1 MISKRYIIASLS
13 ALLALPAVVSA
24 LAPSTESK
32 FLNAL
37 AASKLQ
43 YPNSSSATDTA
54 ALLAGHDEAWF
65 TLTDTDKMT
74 FTHGINGERS
84 ELRNLHNWNVNTTV
98 QTAHAN
104 VAVIT
109 QAGDQVTI
117 MQILDDS
124 NTGTGTGPGKP
135 LLRVYRNGS
144 DGNAYAI
151 IKADASGATNLPLVN
166 LGAMATGTYYDCDVT
181 VNNGSLTVN
190 FGNAATPQVNAIDV
204 SYWNFP
210 SYWKAGLYLQ
220 DTGSAVVR
228 FNELT
233 WPAPKL
239 VVDDDFADTDRANT
253 GALQADWWSSNS
265 ISGNSVEIDGTG
277 LGLVSGTSGRGLHG
291 TFTPETLAIGET
303 LTTTLTFTTPTTVG
317 ANKAGALKI
326 ALMDYNDA
334 GLAADL
340 LSSSSSSNPLYEN
353 LPGYLVEFDV
363 NKTDNSDDIGIRK
376 HDLPNTV
383 GRFLGSSSEW
393 TALGDGANVGYD
405 FAANS
410 EYEVVVSLTRTGADS
425 MNIGATLSNAS
436 GTVLASHAEEDAS
449 GIANHFGML
458 GIWANGSAFGLVTS
472 SDPDNG
478 ITISNAKV
486 ELLNL
491 TYNQAPAFTF
501 DTAVTAN
508 ATQNATYS
516 GSIASE
522 ASDLEG
528 DSLTF
533 SKASGPEW
541 LTVAS
546 NGDLGGTP
554 GSDDL
559 GANTFTVQVADA
571 SGSNTATLSITVDAA
586 TPVLVDDS
594 FADGDRTKT
603 GSLDANWWSSTDDG
617 ANSIEIYTNQLGLVS
632 GPSGRGIH
640 GTFTPQT
647 LAVDDKLTA
656 TLTFTTPATVASNKS
671 SGFRIALMDLN
682 NAGLTADLDRPNALY
697 QGLPGYAIF
706 LDVNKTDT
714 SDDIE
719 VKEHNVT
726 LTSGAYLA
734 ASGDWDSLG
743 SSASAG
749 YSFAATTEY
758 VVVIEVERTA
768 TDSMNITATLSQ
780 TGVGQLD
787 TYTATDD
794 SGIVN
799 NFGMLGVMANSG
811 VFGSVTTQGA
821 AEDNGITFSN
831 VKIEVD
837 GGAAVNQPPSFNT
850 DPITGANGTQDTAYS
865 GSIAS
870 DASDL
875 EGDSLTFSKVS
886 GPEWL
891 TVAPNGDLS
900 GTPNSDGVGANAIVV
915 QVADAG
921 GSDTATLNITVDAAI
936 PALVSDNFDDE
947 DRTQTG
953 PLDANWWSSNS
964 TSGNSVEI
972 DANGLGL
979 VSGTSGRGLHGTFTP
994 QTLAIDGSVT
1004 ATLTFTTPALVGTNK
1019 SGGLRFALMD
1029 NNDAGLAADL
1039 LSTGSSS
1046 NPLYENLPG
1055 YMVNFDVN
1063 KTDESDDT
1071 EIRKHLVP
1079 NTVGRFI
1086 GTSSSTE
1093 WPSMGSSANKDYGIS
1108 ANTEYVVVVR
1118 VTRTGADTADIFSSL
1133 SQGATLLDSHTETDD
1148 SGIAN
1153 NFGMLGV
1160 WVNSGVFGS
1169 TNTAG
1174 LNVDNGITFTN
1185 ITVEAVGTVVT
1196 NQAPAFSSDLIT
1208 ELDATQDLAYTGSTL
1223 AGDAS
1228 DFEGDTM
1235 TFSKVSGPAW
1245 LIVASDGALTGTP
1258 GVDDLGLNQFVVQ
1271 VDASGGSHTAGLN
1284 ITVLAPFAGGT
1295 IVDDNFDDVDRTK
1308 TGTPDALDT
1317 NWWGST
1323 GSSAIEIDAN
1333 GLGLRSGTSGRGI
1346 HATFSPQTL
1355 DVGDSMTA
1363 TLTFSTPATVGT
1375 GRSTAFKFG
1384 LMDLDDPQLASDVGS
1399 GNALWTGVPGY
1410 MIDFDVNTGSSANV
1424 SVREHDVLDTQG
1436 KFLVSSSE
1444 WDLISGSSSNGYTFE
1459 ALTSYVVVIMAT
1471 RTNTGSMDIFASL
1484 SLASGGEP
1492 IASHTASDVNGTIA
1506 NNFGLLGVAAASN
1519 TFGSTNA
1526 AGQEDNGIT
1535 FTNVTVETAL
1545 DVSGNTP
1552 PTASDNSGSID
1563 EDASI
1568 GDDVLTVST
1577 TDDSAISSFE
1587 IIAGNTGDAF
1597 SIDSTGLIEVASA
1610 LDFATTPSYA
1620 LTVQVTDDGTPGLK
1634 DTATVT
1640 IAVNE
1645 VVSGFGSWAS
1655 GFSLVSSIET
1665 GDDDNDGIEN
1675 VLEYILGGDPTA
1687 ADLSIIPVGATNGAN
1702 YELTFTRSDDS
1713 ETDAT
1718 TTVQFGSDLTAFPA
1732 TTETVPA
1739 ASGTVGSV
1747 TFTIVENSESDD
1759 DVTASIPH
1767 GGATEFFGRVAG
1779 SLNP

>member
-1 MISKRYIIASLS
+1 M
-13 ALLALPAVVSA
+13 PAVVSA

-43 YPNSSSATDTA
+43 YPVSSSAANTA
-54 ALLAGHDEAWF
+54 SLLAGYDEAWF

-74 FTHGINGERS
+74 FTHAINGERS

-104 VAVIT
+104 VAMIT

-124 NTGTGTGPGKP
+124 NTDTGTGPGKP

-144 DGNAYAI
+144 DGNAYATV
-151 IKADASGATNLPLVN
+151 KADASGATNLPVFN
-166 LGAMATGTYYDCDVT
+166 LGAMTLSTYYDCDIT

-190 FGNAATPQVNAIDV
+190 FGNAATPQVDAIDV

-239 VVDDDFADTDRANT
+239 VVDDDFADANRANT

-265 ISGNSVEIDGTG
+265 TSGNSVEIDGTG
-277 LGLVSGTSGRGLHG
+277 LGLISGTSGRGIHG

-317 ANKAGALKI
+317 TNKANTLKI

-376 HDLPNTV
+376 HDVPNTV
-383 GRFLGSSSEW
+383 GRFLGTSGEW
-393 TALGDGANVGYD
+393 TALGDGTNVGYD
-405 FAANS
+405 FSANS

-425 MNIGATLSNAS
+425 MNIGAILSNAS

-458 GIWANGSAFGLVTS
+458 GIWANGSAFGSVTS

-501 DTAVTAN
+501 DSAVAAN
-508 ATQNATYS
+508 ATQNAAYN
-516 GSIASE
+516 GSIASN

-533 SKASGPEW
+533 SKASGPDW

-554 GSDDL
+554 DSNDI

-571 SGSNTATLSITVDAA
+571 SGSNTATLNITVDAA

-594 FADGDRTKT
+594 FTDGDRTQT

-617 ANSIEIYTNQLGLVS
+617 ANAIEIYTNQLGLVS
-632 GPSGRGIH
+632 GTSGRGIH

-682 NAGLTADLDRPNALY
+682 NAGLAADLDRPNALY
-697 QGLPGYAIF
+697 AGLPGYAIF

-714 SDDIE
+714 GDDIE
-719 VKEHNVT
+719 VKEHNVA
-726 LTSGAYLA
+726 LTSGSYLA

-743 SSASAG
+743 SSANAD

-768 TDSMNITATLSQ
+768 TDSMNITATLSE

-799 NFGMLGVMANSG
+799 NFGMLGIMANSG
-811 VFGSVTTQGA
+811 VFGSVTTKGA

-837 GGAAVNQPPSFNT
+837 GGAAVNQPPSFNA
-850 DPITGANGTQDTAYS
+850 DPITGANATQDAAYS

-891 TVAPNGDLS
+891 TVASNGDLG
-900 GTPNSDGVGANAIVV
+900 GTPDSDDVGANAIVV

-936 PALVSDNFDDE
+936 PALVSDNFADE

-953 PLDANWWSSNS
+953 SLDANWWSSSS

-979 VSGTSGRGLHGTFTP
+979 VSGTSGRGLHGTFSP
-994 QTLAIDGSVT
+994 QTLDIGGSVT
-1004 ATLTFTTPALVGTNK
+1004 ATLTFTTPATVGTNK
-1019 SGGLRFALMD
+1019 SGGLRFMD

-1063 KTDESDDT
+1063 KTDGSDDT

-1093 WPSMGSSANKDYGIS
+1093 WPNMGSSADKDYGIL
-1108 ANTEYVVVVR
+1108 ANTEYVVVIR
-1118 VTRTGADTADIFSSL
+1118 ATRTGADTADIFSSL
-1133 SQGATLLDSHTETDD
+1133 SQGGTLLDSHTETDD

-1169 TNTAG
+1169 TNASG
-1174 LNVDNGITFTN
+1174 LNVDNGITITN
-1185 ITVEAVGTVVT
+1185 VTVEAVGSVVT
-1196 NQAPAFSSDLIT
+1196 NQAPAFSTDPIIGAS
-1208 ELDATQDLAYTGSTL
+1208 ATQDAAYSGSI
-1223 AGDAS
+1223 AGNAA
-1228 DFEGDTM
+1228 DFEGDSL
-1235 TFSKVSGPAW
+1235 TFSKVSGPDW
-1245 LIVASDGALTGTP
+1245 LTVASNGDLGGTP
-1258 GVDDLGLNQFVVQ
+1258 DSNDLGANTFTVQ
-1271 VDASGGSHTAGLN
+1271 VADAGGSDTATLN
-1284 ITVLAPFAGGT
+1284 ITVDAPFAGGT
-1295 IVDDNFDDVDRTK
+1295 IVDDNFADEDRTK
-1308 TGTPDALDT
+1308 TGAPDTLDT

-1363 TLTFSTPATVGT
+1363 TLTFSTPTTVGT
-1375 GRSTAFKFG
+1375 KGSALKFG
-1384 LMDLDDPQLASDVGS
+1384 LMDLDDPLLADDVGS
-1399 GNALWTGVPGY
+1399 NNPLWTGVPGY
-1410 MIDFDVNTGSSANV
+1410 MIDFDVNTGSAANIG
-1424 SVREHDVLDTQG
+1424 VREHDLTDTSG
-1436 KFLVSSSE
+1436 RFLVTTAE
-1444 WDLISGSSSNGYTFE
+1444 WDLISGSSATGYTFE
-1459 ALTSYVVVIMAT
+1459 ASTSYVVVIKAT
-1471 RTNTGSMDIFASL
+1471 RTNTDSIDIFSSL

-1492 IASHTASDVNGTIA
+1492 IASHTASDVDGTIA

-1519 TFGSTNA
+1519 TFGSTNV
-1526 AGQEDNGIT
+1526 AGEEDNGIT

-1568 GDDVLTVST
+1568 GNDVLTVSA

-1610 LDFATTPSYA
+1610 LDFATTPSYT

-1665 GDDDNDGIEN
+1665 GDDDKDGIEN

-1687 ADLSIIPVGATNGAN
+1687 ADLSIIPNGDTNGAN
-1702 YELTFTRSDDS
+1702 YELTFARSDDS
-1713 ETDAT
+1713 EIDAT

-1747 TFTIVENSESDD
+1747 TFTIVENGEGDD
-1759 DVTASIPH
+1759 SVTASIPH

>member
-1 MISKRYIIASLS
+1 MIRKRYIIASLS
-13 ALLALPAVVSA
+13 ALLTLPAVVSA

-43 YPNSSSATDTA
+43 YPGSSTDANTA
-54 ALLAGHDEAWF
+54 ALLAGHDETWF

-84 ELRNLHNWNVNTTV
+84 ELRNLHNWNVNATV

-104 VAVIT
+104 VAMIT

-117 MQILDDS
+117 MQILDDN

-144 DGNAYAI
+144 DGNAYATV
-151 IKADASGATNLPLVN
+151 KADASGATNLPVFN
-166 LGAMATGTYYDCDVT
+166 LGAMTLSTYYDCDIT

-190 FGNAATPQVNAIDV
+190 FGNAATPQVDAIDV

-239 VVDDDFADTDRANT
+239 VVDDDFADANRANT

-265 ISGNSVEIDGTG
+265 TSGNSVEIDDTG
-277 LGLVSGTSGRGLHG
+277 LGLISGTSGRGIHG

-303 LTTTLTFTTPTTVG
+303 LTTTLTFTTPTIVG
-317 ANKAGALKI
+317 TNKANTLKF

-376 HDLPNTV
+376 HDVPNTV
-383 GRFLGSSSEW
+383 GSFLGSSSEW
-393 TALGDGANVGYD
+393 TALGDGTNVGYD
-405 FAANS
+405 FSANS

-436 GTVLASHAEEDAS
+436 GTVLASHAEADAS

-458 GIWANGSAFGLVTS
+458 GIWANGSAFGSVTS

-501 DTAVTAN
+501 DSTVGGN

-516 GSIASE
+516 GSIASN

-533 SKASGPEW
+533 SKVSGPDW

-554 GSDDL
+554 DSGDL

-571 SGSNTATLSITVDAA
+571 SGSNTATLNITVDAA

-594 FADGDRTKT
+594 FTDGDRTQT
-603 GSLDANWWSSTDDG
+603 GSLDANWWSSTDDS

-632 GPSGRGIH
+632 GTSGRGIH

-671 SGFRIALMDLN
+671 SGFRIALMALN
-682 NAGLTADLDRPNALY
+682 NAGLAADLDRPNALY
-697 QGLPGYAIF
+697 AGLPGYAIF

-714 SDDIE
+714 GDDIE
-719 VKEHNVT
+719 IKEHNVA
-726 LTSGAYLA
+726 LTSGSYLA

-743 SSASAG
+743 SSANAD

-799 NFGMLGVMANSG
+799 NFGMLGIMANSG
-811 VFGSVTTQGA
+811 VFGSVTTKGA

-837 GGAAVNQPPSFNT
+837 GGAAVNQPPSFNA
-850 DPITGANGTQDTAYS
+850 DPITGANASQDAAYS

-886 GPEWL
+886 GPDWL
-891 TVAPNGDLS
+891 TVASNGDLG
-900 GTPNSDGVGANAIVV
+900 GTPDSNDLGANAIVV

-921 GSDTATLNITVDAAI
+921 GSDTATLNITVDA
-936 PALVSDNFDDE
+936 
-947 DRTQTG
+947 
-953 PLDANWWSSNS
+953 
-964 TSGNSVEI
+964 
-972 DANGLGL
+972 
-979 VSGTSGRGLHGTFTP
+979 
-994 QTLAIDGSVT
+994 
-1004 ATLTFTTPALVGTNK
+1004 
-1019 SGGLRFALMD
+1019 
-1029 NNDAGLAADL
+1029 
-1039 LSTGSSS
+1039 
-1046 NPLYENLPG
+1046 
-1055 YMVNFDVN
+1055 
-1063 KTDESDDT
+1063 
-1071 EIRKHLVP
+1071 
-1079 NTVGRFI
+1079 
-1086 GTSSSTE
+1086 
-1093 WPSMGSSANKDYGIS
+1093 
-1108 ANTEYVVVVR
+1108 
-1118 VTRTGADTADIFSSL
+1118 
-1133 SQGATLLDSHTETDD
+1133 
-1148 SGIAN
+1148 
-1153 NFGMLGV
+1153 
-1160 WVNSGVFGS
+1160 
-1169 TNTAG
+1169 
-1174 LNVDNGITFTN
+1174 
-1185 ITVEAVGTVVT
+1185 
-1196 NQAPAFSSDLIT
+1196 
-1208 ELDATQDLAYTGSTL
+1208 
-1223 AGDAS
+1223 
-1228 DFEGDTM
+1228 
-1235 TFSKVSGPAW
+1235 
-1245 LIVASDGALTGTP
+1245 
-1258 GVDDLGLNQFVVQ
+1258 
-1271 VDASGGSHTAGLN
+1271 
-1284 ITVLAPFAGGT
+1284 PFAGGT
-1295 IVDDNFDDVDRTK
+1295 IVDDNFADEDRTK

-1375 GRSTAFKFG
+1375 GRSSAFKFG

-1399 GNALWTGVPGY
+1399 SNPLWTGVPGY

-1424 SVREHDVLDTQG
+1424 SVREHDLTDTSG
-1436 KFLVSSSE
+1436 KFLVSTDE

-1459 ALTSYVVVIMAT
+1459 ALTSYVVVIKAT

-1492 IASHTASDVNGTIA
+1492 IASHTASDVDGTIA
-1506 NNFGLLGVAAASN
+1506 NNFGLLGVTAGSN

-1535 FTNVTVETAL
+1535 FSNVKVETAL

-1568 GDDVLTVST
+1568 GDDVLTVSA
-1577 TDDSAISSFE
+1577 TDDSAISSYE

-1597 SIDSTGLIEVASA
+1597 SIDSAGLIEVASA
-1610 LDFATTPSYA
+1610 LDFATTPSYT
-1620 LTVQVTDDGTPGLK
+1620 LTVQVADDGTPGLK
-1634 DTATVT
+1634 DTATVAIT
-1640 IAVNE
+1640 VNE
-1645 VVSGFGSWAS
+1645 AASGFDSWAS
-1655 GFSLVSSIET
+1655 GFSLVSSIGT
-1665 GDDDNDGIEN
+1665 DDDDNDGIEN
-1675 VLEYILGGDPTA
+1675 VLEYILGGDPTT
-1687 ADLSIIPVGATNGAN
+1687 ADLSIIPNGATNGAN
-1702 YELTFTRSDDS
+1702 YELTFARSDDS

-1732 TTETVPA
+1732 TTETVPS

-1747 TFTIVENSESDD
+1747 TFTIVENGEGDD
-1759 DVTASIPH
+1759 SVTASIPH

>member
-1 MISKRYIIASLS
+1 MIRKRYIIASLS
-13 ALLALPAVVSA
+13 ALLALPALVSA

-43 YPNSSSATDTA
+43 YPDSSTDANTA

-151 IKADASGATNLPLVN
+151 IKADASGTTNLDVVN
-166 LGAMATGTYYDCDVT
+166 LGAMALGTYYDCDVT
-181 VNNGSLTVN
+181 VNKGSLTVN
-190 FGNAATPQVNAIDV
+190 FGNATTPQINATDV

-233 WPAPKL
+233 WPAPKV
-239 VVDDDFADTDRANT
+239 VVDDDFADGDRANT
-253 GALQADWWSSNS
+253 GALQAGWWSSNNT
-265 ISGNSVEIDGTG
+265 SGNSVEVDGTG
-277 LGLVSGTSGRGLHG
+277 LGLVSGTSGRGIHG

-303 LTTTLTFTTPTTVG
+303 LTTALTFTTPATVG
-317 ANKAGALKI
+317 TNRSGALKI
-326 ALMDYNDA
+326 GLMNYNHA

-353 LPGYLVEFDV
+353 LPGYMVEFDV

-376 HDLPNTV
+376 HDVPNTV
-383 GRFLGSSSEW
+383 GRFLGVSSEW
-393 TALGDGANVGYD
+393 TALGDGTNVGYD
-405 FAANS
+405 FSANS

-425 MNIGATLSNAS
+425 MHIGATLSNAS

-458 GIWANGSAFGLVTS
+458 GIWANGNTFGSVTS

-501 DTAVTAN
+501 DSAVAAN
-508 ATQNATYS
+508 ATQNAAYNGT
-516 GSIASE
+516 IASN

-533 SKASGPEW
+533 SKASGPDW

-554 GSDDL
+554 DSSDL

-571 SGSNTATLSITVDAA
+571 DGSDTAILNITVDAA

-594 FADGDRTKT
+594 FADGDRTQT
-603 GSLDANWWSSTDDG
+603 GSLDANWWSSTNDG
-617 ANSIEIYTNQLGLVS
+617 ANAIEIYTNQLGLVS
-632 GPSGRGIH
+632 GTSGRGIH

-656 TLTFTTPATVASNKS
+656 TLTFTTPATVGSNKAS
-671 SGFRIALMDLN
+671 SFKIALMDFN
-682 NAGLTADLDRPNALY
+682 NAGLAADLGRPNALY
-697 QGLPGYAIF
+697 QGLPGYAVF
-706 LDVNKTDT
+706 LDVNKTD
-714 SDDIE
+714 SGDDIE
-719 VKEHNVT
+719 VREHDVT
-726 LTSGAYLA
+726 ATAGNFLA
-734 ASGDWDSLG
+734 SSSDWDSLG
-743 SSASAG
+743 SSANAD

-768 TDSMNITATLSQ
+768 TDSMNITATLSES
-780 TGVGQLD
+780 GVGQLD
-787 TYTATDD
+787 TYIATDD

-799 NFGMLGVMANSG
+799 NFGLLGIMANSG
-811 VFGSVTTQGA
+811 VFGSVTAKGA
-821 AEDNGITFSN
+821 TEDNGITFSN
-831 VKIEVD
+831 IKIEVD
-837 GGAAVNQPPSFNT
+837 GGEAVNQPPSFSA
-850 DPITGANGTQDTAYS
+850 DPITGANGTQDAAYS

-891 TVAPNGDLS
+891 TVASNGDLG
-900 GTPNSDGVGANAIVV
+900 GTPDSDDVGANAIVV

-936 PALVSDNFDDE
+936 PALVSDNFADE
-947 DRTQTG
+947 NRAQTG
-953 PLDANWWSSNS
+953 SLDANWWSSNS

-994 QTLAIDGSVT
+994 QTLDIGGSVT
-1004 ATLTFTTPALVGTNK
+1004 ATLTFTTPATVGTNK

-1029 NNDAGLAADL
+1029 NNSAGLAADL
-1039 LSTGSSS
+1039 LSEGSSS

-1063 KTDESDDT
+1063 KTDGSDDT

-1093 WPSMGSSANKDYGIS
+1093 WPNMGSSANKDYGIL

-1118 VTRTGADTADIFSSL
+1118 VTRTGADTADVFSSL
-1133 SQGATLLDSHTETDD
+1133 SKGATLLDSHTETDD

-1169 TNTAG
+1169 TNAAG

-1185 ITVEAVGTVVT
+1185 ITVEAVGTTVI
-1196 NQAPAFSSDLIT
+1196 NQAPAFSSDPIT
-1208 ELDATQDLAYTGSTL
+1208 GSSATQDAAYSGSI
-1223 AGDAS
+1223 AS
-1228 DFEGDTM
+1228 NAADFEGDSL
-1235 TFSKVSGPAW
+1235 TFSKVSGPDW
-1245 LIVASDGALTGTP
+1245 LTVASNGDLGGTP
-1258 GVDDLGLNQFVVQ
+1258 DSDDLGANTFTVQ
-1271 VDASGGSHTAGLN
+1271 VADAGGSDTATLN
-1284 ITVLAPFAGGT
+1284 ITVDAPFAGGT
-1295 IVDDNFDDVDRTK
+1295 IVDDNFADEDLTK
-1308 TGTPDALDT
+1308 TGAPDALDT

-1355 DVGDSMTA
+1355 DVGDSITA
-1363 TLTFSTPATVGT
+1363 TLTFNTPATVGT

-1384 LMDLDDPQLASDVGS
+1384 LMDLDDPLLASNVGS

-1410 MIDFDVNTGSSANV
+1410 MIDFDVNNGSSANV
-1424 SVREHDVLDTQG
+1424 SVREHDLLDTQG

-1444 WDLISGSSSNGYTFE
+1444 WDLISGSSSIGYTFE
-1459 ALTSYVVVIMAT
+1459 ASTSYVVVIKAT
-1471 RTNTGSMDIFASL
+1471 RTNTGSMDIFATL

-1492 IASHTASDVNGTIA
+1492 IASHTASDVDGTIA
-1506 NNFGLLGVAAASN
+1506 NNFGLLGVAASSN

-1563 EDASI
+1563 ENASI
-1568 GDDVLTVST
+1568 GDDVLTVSA
-1577 TDDSAISSFE
+1577 TDDSAISSYE

-1597 SIDSTGLIEVASA
+1597 SIDSAGLIEVASA
-1610 LDFATTPSYA
+1610 LDFATTPSYT
-1620 LTVQVTDDGTPGLK
+1620 LTVQVADDGTPGLK

-1665 GDDDNDGIEN
+1665 GDDDDDGIEN

-1687 ADLSIIPVGATNGAN
+1687 ADLSIIPNGATDGAN

-1713 ETDAT
+1713 EIDAT

-1747 TFTIVENSESDD
+1747 TFTIVENGEGDD
-1759 DVTASIPH
+1759 SVTASIPH